1 MSIASEITRREF
13 LKCAGALVV
22 AFGLPVELK
31 AQTAPVA
38 KPSGGPLPPN
48 QLDSWLIVHKD
59 GRVTVMTGKVELG
72 TGVSTSLRQ
81 IVADELDCPFEKIMW
96 IQGDTANTV
105 DQAPTFGSQTIKRG
119 GSQLRQA
126 AAEAKATLVSLA
138 ATRLGASVENL
149 TVAQGI
155 VSVRDAIK
163 KQVSYADLL
172 GGNSFGTEVTG
183 KIKPKNP
190 GTYTVIGKPVPR
202 VDIPARATGE
212 HIYVQNFR
220 LPGMFPGRVVRPSA
234 VGAKLVSVD
243 ESSIRDVPG
252 LVKVVVKGN
261 FVGVVCEREE
271 QAIRAAREIRVTWQ
285 DPKALPAMSE
295 LYEALRKI
303 PSTDKSAAN
312 SGDVDAA
319 LAGSARTFKATYH
332 WPYQLHA
339 SIGPS
344 CGVADVK
351 GDSATIWSGTQGSPS
366 IAPDHCTAPWY
377 RRGQRHGWEPL
388 GPAMVMEVRGGLD
401 AQGNVV
407 AWDYHVW
414 TPMHSS
420 RPNGSAGSLLAGS
433 LVGMSAGTPNQSG
446 ADRNANHTLYIQ
458 KQSGHG

>member
-1 MSIASEITRREF
+1 MSTVSEITRREF

-22 AFGLPVELK
+22 AFSLPVELK
-31 AQTAPVA
+31 AQTAPTA

-48 QLDSWLIVHKD
+48 QLDSWLMVQKD
-59 GRVTVMTGKVELG
+59 GSVTVMTGKVELG

-81 IVADELDCPFEKIMW
+81 IVADELDCPFEKITW

-119 GSQLRQA
+119 GSQLRQ

-319 LAGSARTFKATYH
+319 LAGSARTFKATSMH
-332 WPYQLHA
+332 R
-339 SIGPS
+339 
-344 CGVADVK
+344 
-351 GDSATIWSGTQGSPS
+351 SA
-366 IAPDHCTAPWY
+366 H
-377 RRGQRHGWEPL
+377 
-388 GPAMVMEVRGGLD
+388 
-401 AQGNVV
+401 
-407 AWDYHVW
+407 
-414 TPMHSS
+414 
-420 RPNGSAGSLLAGS
+420 LA
-433 LVGMSAGTPNQSG
+433 A
-446 ADRNANHTLYIQ
+446 
-458 KQSGHG
+458 

>member
-1 MSIASEITRREF
+1 MMSIASEITRREF
-13 LKCAGALVV
+13 LKCAGAPVV

-81 IVADELDCPFEKIMW
+81 IVADELDCPFEKITW
-96 IQGDTANTV
+96 I
-105 DQAPTFGSQTIKRG
+105 P
-119 GSQLRQA
+119 
-126 AAEAKATLVSLA
+126 
-138 ATRLGASVENL
+138 
-149 TVAQGI
+149 
-155 VSVRDAIK
+155 
-163 KQVSYADLL
+163 
-172 GGNSFGTEVTG
+172 
-183 KIKPKNP
+183 
-190 GTYTVIGKPVPR
+190 
-202 VDIPARATGE
+202 
-212 HIYVQNFR
+212 
-220 LPGMFPGRVVRPSA
+220 
-234 VGAKLVSVD
+234 
-243 ESSIRDVPG
+243 
-252 LVKVVVKGN
+252 
-261 FVGVVCEREE
+261 
-271 QAIRAAREIRVTWQ
+271 
-285 DPKALPAMSE
+285 
-295 LYEALRKI
+295 
-303 PSTDKSAAN
+303 
-312 SGDVDAA
+312 
-319 LAGSARTFKATYH
+319 
-332 WPYQLHA
+332 
-339 SIGPS
+339 
-344 CGVADVK
+344 
-351 GDSATIWSGTQGSPS
+351 GSPS